1 MNITNFLTYNRRHS
15 GLQIG
20 INFFCH
26 DSENNPEMHEHLDFY
41 EFVIVESGCAVHS
54 HNGRD
59 SLVGPGSVFIIVPGE
74 RHCYKSPNE
83 LCIYNLLLKQEFME
97 SFFHDLTGLPGFQ
110 LLFGHQ
116 PAVIRQEFFYELIR
130 DIARLHKISGGREA
144 GYRTAM
150 IANFLTV
157 LHKMCSSALVP
168 TTENSSKVSRISDVI
183 TFMKNSYNKSHSLES
198 LARRAGM
205 SISGF
210 QQKFRQLMGTSPMN
224 YLLLLRLESAA
235 ELLLLPGDLSIAD
248 IAERTGFY
256 DGNYFARC
264 FKKQFGMTPTRY
276 RKFPR

>member
-26 DSENNPEMHEHLDFY
+26 DKEHNPDEHEHSDFY
-41 EFVIVESGCAVHS
+41 EFVIVESGSAVHRHGDRS
-54 HNGRD
+54 
-59 SLVGPGSVFIIVPGE
+59 SLIGPGSVFIISPGE
-74 RHCYKSPNE
+74 RHYYHLPNE
-83 LCIYNLLLKQEFME
+83 LRIYNLLLKQEFME

-110 LLFGHQ
+110 LLFGKQ
-116 PAVIRQEFFYELIR
+116 SAVIRLEMFGELLR
-130 DIARLHKISGGREA
+130 DIGKLHKISGSREA

-150 IANFLTV
+150 TANFLTV
-157 LHKMCSSALVP
+157 LHKLCSIALIP
-168 TTENSSKVSRISDVI
+168 TSENFNKVSRISDVI
-183 TFMKNSYNKSHSLES
+183 TFMKNSYNKTHSLES

-210 QQKFRQLMGTSPMN
+210 QQKFRLLMGTSPMN
-224 YLLLLRLESAA
+224 YLLQLRLEAAA
-235 ELLLLPGDLSIAD
+235 ELLLMRRDFSVAD

-264 FKKQFGMTPTRY
+264 FRKQFGITPSCY
-276 RKFPR
+276 RKTAR